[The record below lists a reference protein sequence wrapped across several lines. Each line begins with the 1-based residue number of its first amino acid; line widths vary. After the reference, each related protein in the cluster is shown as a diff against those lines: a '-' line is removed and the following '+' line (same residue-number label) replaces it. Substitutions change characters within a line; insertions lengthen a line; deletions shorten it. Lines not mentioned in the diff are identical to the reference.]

1 MTLNVNRLKD
11 NYARILKL
19 IPGIESMKPG
29 SAGKLTA
36 SGFMDLHYDALD
48 SRPNRLDIALAHYYK
63 QNGDSVPDPDMR
75 IWLDHERK
83 MAWPMAYQDAFGYRE
98 CIDENDRVASKELE
112 RQSKFLAMWLRN
124 LKAQGHTVSDHEAA

>member
-11 NYARILKL
+11 NYTRILTL
-19 IPGIESMKPG
+19 IPGIEKMKSG

-36 SGFMDLHYDALD
+36 SSYMDLHYDALCT
-48 SRPNRLDIALAHYYK
+48 RPNRTDIALAHYYK
-63 QNGDSVPDPDMR
+63 VNGDSVPDPDMR

-83 MAWPMAYQDAFGYRE
+83 MAWPMAYQDSFGYRE

-124 LKAQGHTVSDHEAA
+124 LKAQGHTVTNHESA

>member
-11 NYARILKL
+11 NYIRILKL
-19 IPGIESMKPG
+19 IPGIEAMNTG
-29 SAGKLTA
+29 SAGKLSA
-36 SGFMDLHYDALD
+36 SAFMDLHYDVLMKGAHR
-48 SRPNRLDIALAHYYK
+48 SDIALAHYYK
-63 QNGDSVPDPDMR
+63 QNGDSIPDPDMR

-83 MAWPMAYQDAFGYRE
+83 MAWPMAYQDSFGYRE

-124 LKAQGHTVSDHEAA
+124 LKAQGHTVTNHEAA